1 VKEYF
6 AEEEIQMTQ
15 RDRIEFRQYLR
26 QCTDRQVLGVFQKE
40 KDAGRTEYA
49 MLAAVEIE
57 RRGLTLRSSK

>member
-1 VKEYF
+1 
-6 AEEEIQMTQ
+6 MTQ